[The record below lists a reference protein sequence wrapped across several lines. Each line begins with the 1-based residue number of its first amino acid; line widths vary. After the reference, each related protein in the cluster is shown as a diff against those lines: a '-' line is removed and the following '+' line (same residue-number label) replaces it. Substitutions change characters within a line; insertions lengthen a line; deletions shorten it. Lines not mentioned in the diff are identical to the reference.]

1 MKLKNII
8 KDTLSHETPK
18 ESQHINELQNMILA
32 KVHEEQTHEEEIKS
46 FFSLKRFSWNF
57 QLPLAFALV
66 LVIVVCSL
74 ITLNTPVSA
83 KGSFLDNLIALK
95 NQIQQELTHLLGND
109 PSYRDKSTQKY
120 KQAQQEWC
128 TVSARAPEEQ
138 EKAVDAIQ
146 DFLDRPDANV
156 KYECIRNPES
166 RSSEQAQTES
176 YLVDFDRF
184 TIDTKTNTILEM
196 SPKEGA
202 WGENKDGSH
211 WSSPEKEYDY
221 TSRYTQAQA
230 EQLARDFIKGH
241 EKALGKIDLSSLTLE
256 SSLKGE
262 DIGKVNY
269 FFTWIGKPQTKKIA
283 EPYKTCSKD
292 IKKEDADS
300 YDNNGVPCIT
310 ATEDK
315 FTPQL
320 TISFTQGGQLVQF
333 SKITSKKQNLT
344 FTKSF
349 VKICVWK

>member
-8 KDTLSHETPK
+8 KTTLNQENRK
-18 ESQHINELQNMILA
+18 ESQHISELQNMILA

-46 FFSLKRFSWNF
+46 FFSLKRFSWSF

-66 LVIVVCSL
+66 LIIVASTL

-128 TVSARAPEEQ
+128 TVSARPPEEQ

-146 DFLDRPDANV
+146 DFLDRPDADV

-166 RSSEQAQTES
+166 RSNEQTQTES

-184 TIDTKTNTILEM
+184 TIDTKTNYIIEV
-196 SPKEGA
+196 SEKEGT

-211 WSSPEKEYDY
+211 WSSPQKQCTSKAHY
-221 TSRYTQAQA
+221 TLAES
-230 EQLARDFIKGH
+230 EQLARDFIEDHK
-241 EKALGKIDLSSLTLE
+241 EALGNINLTKLTLE
-256 SSLKGE
+256 TGTKDDGA
-262 DIGKVNY
+262 GKVMY
-269 FFTWIGKPQTKKIA
+269 FFTWKGEPQKHKL
-283 EPYKTCSKD
+283 ESPYKNCSQE
-292 IKKEDADS
+292 IKKSDADS
-300 YDNNGVPCIT
+300 FDENGVPCIT
-310 ATEDK
+310 ATEDT

-320 TISFTQGGQLVQF
+320 SIGFTEGGELVNF
-333 SKITSKKQNLT
+333 SNELSR
-344 FTKSF
+344 
-349 VKICVWK
+349 

>member
-8 KDTLSHETPK
+8 KTTLDQETRK
-18 ESQHINELQNMILA
+18 ESQHITQLQNMILA
-32 KVHEEQTHEEEIKS
+32 KVHEEETHEEEIKS
-46 FFSLKRFSWNF
+46 FFPLKKLSWSF
-57 QLPLAFALV
+57 QFPLAFALV
-66 LVIVVCSL
+66 LVIVVSTL

-146 DFLDRPDANV
+146 DFLDRPDADV
-156 KYECIRNPES
+156 KYECIRNPEN
-166 RSSEQAQTES
+166 RSGEQGQTES

-184 TIDTKTNTILEM
+184 TIDTKTNYIIEV
-196 SPKEGA
+196 SEKEGV

-211 WSSPEKEYDY
+211 WTSPQKQYDY
-221 TSRYTQAQA
+221 TPRYTKTEA
-230 EQLARDFIKGH
+230 EQLARDFIRNH
-241 EKALGKIDLSSLTLE
+241 EKALGKIDLSNLTLE
-256 SSLKGE
+256 SNTKGE
-262 DIGKVNY
+262 DAEQTIY
-269 FFTWIGKPQTKKIA
+269 FFTWIGKPQISKLK

-292 IKKEDADS
+292 VKKEDADS
-300 YDNNGVPCIT
+300 YNENGVPCVT

-320 TISFTQGGQLVQF
+320 SIAFTQGGQLVNF
-333 SKITSKKQNLT
+333 SNEL
-344 FTKSF
+344 
-349 VKICVWK
+349 VR

>member
-8 KDTLSHETPK
+8 KTTLDQETRK

-46 FFSLKRFSWNF
+46 FFPLKRLSWNF
-57 QLPLAFALV
+57 QFPLAFALV
-66 LVIVVCSL
+66 LVIVACSL

-83 KGSFLDNLIALK
+83 KGSFLDTLISLK

-128 TVSARAPEEQ
+128 TVSARPPEEQ

-146 DFLDRPDANV
+146 DFLDRPDADV
-156 KYECIRNPES
+156 KYECVRNPEG
-166 RSSEQAQTES
+166 RSNEQTQTES
-176 YLVDFDRF
+176 YIVDFDRF
-184 TIDTKTNTILEM
+184 TIDTKTNYIIEV
-196 SPKEGA
+196 SEKEGT

-211 WSSPEKEYDY
+211 WSSSQKQYNY
-221 TSRYTQAQA
+221 TPRYTQVEA
-230 EQLARDFIKGH
+230 EQLARNFIKTH

-256 SSLKGE
+256 SNSKGG
-262 DIGKVNY
+262 DVGKTNF
-269 FFTWIGKPQTKKIA
+269 FFTWSDKPQTRKIE
-283 EPYKTCSKD
+283 EPYKTCSKE
-292 IKKEDADS
+292 IKTEDADS
-300 YDNNGVPCIT
+300 YENGVPCIT

-320 TISFTQGGQLVQF
+320 TISFTQGGQLVQY
-333 SKITSKKQNLT
+333 SNELT
-344 FTKSF
+344 R
-349 VKICVWK
+349 